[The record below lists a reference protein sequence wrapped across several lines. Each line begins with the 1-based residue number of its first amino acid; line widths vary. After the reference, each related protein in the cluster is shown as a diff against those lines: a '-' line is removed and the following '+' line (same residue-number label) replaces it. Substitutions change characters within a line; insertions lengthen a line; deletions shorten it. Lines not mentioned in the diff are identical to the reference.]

1 MKIIVCINQVPDSA
15 ASVFVEDGLVT
26 WHDAPLV
33 VNPWDEFAIEAAL
46 VQRENCGG
54 EITALSIGPESAKEA
69 LKYSLAMGCNT
80 AVLIS
85 NPAPNYF
92 DEQITAR
99 ILAAAILKIG
109 EAGVV
114 IMGRQAIDTDMG
126 TTAAQVARIL
136 GWPALTLASAI
147 HLVDTEAGSIQI
159 ERAFEEGRQVLESQ
173 IPVVISVVKDIGE
186 PRYPS
191 FMGIRNAQ
199 KASIPIWSLADLGLT
214 TIEPAVNCVE
224 LMEPPQQKVSTEMIT
239 GQSPQEIAEILVKK
253 ISAEKII

>member
-1 MKIIVCINQVPDSA
+1 MKIVVCIKQVPDSA
-15 ASVFVEDGLVT
+15 ARINVENGQVT

-46 VQRENCGG
+46 VQKENHGG
-54 EITALSIGPESAKEA
+54 EVIALSIGLESSREA
-69 LKYSLAMGCNT
+69 LKSALAMGCND

-85 NPAPNYF
+85 DPGLNSF
-92 DEQITAR
+92 DNQITSR

-109 EAGVV
+109 EADLV

-136 GWPALTLASAI
+136 GRPALTLASTINIDPVAR
-147 HLVDTEAGSIQI
+147 SIQI
-159 ERAFEEGRQVLESQ
+159 ERAFEEGRQVLESHL
-173 IPVVISVVKDIGE
+173 PAVISVVKDIGE

-199 KASIPIWSLADLGLT
+199 KTAIPTWSLADLGL
-214 TIEPAVNCVE
+214 IPVEPVVSCVE
-224 LMEPPQQKVSTEMIT
+224 LMEPPQQKETAEMIT
-239 GQSPQEIAEILVKK
+239 GRSPQEIAEILVEK
-253 ISAEKII
+253 ILTEKII